1 MAPIGLQ
8 SLTLLHL
15 LTGCIPYGCIL
26 TLYNKAQ
33 YPLPYI
39 GMALDFCGL
48 EIPPTFLMLG
58 CAVLQAVSCQFATH
72 SLTFKICQHMN

>member
-15 LTGCIPYGCIL
+15 LTGRHSCIL
-26 TLYNKAQ
+26 KFNGNNLYNKAQ
-33 YPLPYI
+33 YPYI

-48 EIPPTFLMLG
+48 DIPPTTAILMLG
-58 CAVLQAVSCQFATH
+58 CAVLQAAA
-72 SLTFKICQHMN
+72 